1 MDVETK
7 IEKRLAVLKNKQ
19 EKEEAIIATHNNN
32 LEKIKNDITEC
43 ESKKDAQ
50 LIKDLLVV
58 IKKQHIRFTKEN
70 IAEFVAVAKKDDVSK
85 ADDVADIEKVDAAEN
100 AVDEKATEE
109 KNDDTETFIPKVSDV
124 FR

>member
-32 LEKIKNDITEC
+32 LEKIKNDIAEC

-58 IKKQHIRFTKEN
+58 IKKEHIRFTKEN

>member
-32 LEKIKNDITEC
+32 LEKIKNDIAEC